1 MLGALIV
8 AVRMMAQKY
17 GGGHCLKNTYA
28 VNDSQNK
35 ANPS

>member
-8 AVRMMAQKY
+8 VVRMMAQKY
-17 GGGHCLKNTYA
+17 GGGHRRKNTSA

-35 ANPS
+35 ANPF